1 MDSRDIDPA
10 AAPKA
15 TTPTRLEELQTEELL
30 KKNIIG
36 KSPA

>member
-1 MDSRDIDPA
+1 MDSRDINPA

-15 TTPTRLEELQTEELL
+15 ITPTRLEELQTEELL
-30 KKNIIG
+30 KKDIVG